1 MIKFNPVIP
10 KIKGAYIVGG
20 SIRDLLL
27 GRSPSD
33 YDIVVLES
41 PDKYA
46 CDLAMRCNG
55 HVVKIGKQ
63 NQTIFRVI
71 SESSIFDISGI
82 EDKTI
87 EDDLKKRDFTIN
99 AICYSLISGKLIDLF
114 EGIKDL
120 SLKKIRMV
128 STDIFQKDPVRL
140 LRAYR
145 IGAMYDFE
153 IETETASAIANNAK
167 LIKTSAGERIRA
179 ELFKIFYQTK
189 SYGYIDQMAKS
200 GLLFE
205 ILPELTAL
213 KECYQ
218 NEHHKHDVF
227 NHSLA
232 AYSQLE
238 TLLNDRNLNPEIFDF
253 INRDMDKERSA
264 LLKCSILLHDIGKP
278 DSLTVGDD
286 GKIHFFGHDKISAEI
301 VKQISKRL
309 KLSNIEADYIDFIIR
324 NHIAAL
330 NLYNSSDKDFPSKRS
345 LAHFFIKCGEK
356 TPDILFHTIADIK
369 GKVNEDKR
377 NENFLSFASYLL
389 KEFFSVYKVKKTGPR
404 LITGNDLIEK
414 FGLPPSPLFK
424 RILSIV
430 EESRISNDIKN
441 RNEAFSLVKELLK
454 SNFGK

>member
-1 MIKFNPVIP
+1 MIKFDPVIP

-33 YDIVVLES
+33 YDIVVIES

-71 SESSIFDISGI
+71 SEGNIFDISAI
-82 EDKTI
+82 EGKTI

-99 AICYSLISGKLIDLF
+99 AIGYSLTSGKLIDLL

-120 SLKKIRMV
+120 SLKTIRMV

-179 ELFKIFYQTK
+179 ELFKILYQAK

-213 KECYQ
+213 KGCYQ
-218 NEHHKHDVF
+218 NEHHKHDVLD
-227 NHSLA
+227 HSLA

-238 TLLNDRNLNPEIFDF
+238 TLLNDRNINPEMSDF
-253 INRDMDKERSA
+253 LNRDMDKERSA

-278 DSLTVGDD
+278 SSLTIGNDS
-286 GKIHFFGHDKISAEI
+286 KIHFFGHDKIGAEI
-301 VKQISKRL
+301 AKQISIRL
-309 KLSNIEADYIDFIIR
+309 KFSNNEANYIDFIIR

-330 NLYNSSDKDFPSKRS
+330 HLYNSGIKNPPSNKS
-345 LAHFFIKCGEK
+345 LTRFFIKCGDM
-356 TPDILFHTIADIK
+356 TPDILLHTIADIK
-369 GKVNEDKR
+369 GKGNEDKR
-377 NENFLSFASYLL
+377 NEDFLSFASYLL
-389 KEFFSVYKVKKTGPR
+389 KEFFSGYEVKKTGLR
-404 LITGNDLIEK
+404 LITGNDLIEE
-414 FGLPPSPLFK
+414 FGLSPSPLFK
-424 RILSIV
+424 RILYLV

-441 RNEAFSLVKELLK
+441 REEAFSLVKELIK
-454 SNFGK
+454 SNFAK